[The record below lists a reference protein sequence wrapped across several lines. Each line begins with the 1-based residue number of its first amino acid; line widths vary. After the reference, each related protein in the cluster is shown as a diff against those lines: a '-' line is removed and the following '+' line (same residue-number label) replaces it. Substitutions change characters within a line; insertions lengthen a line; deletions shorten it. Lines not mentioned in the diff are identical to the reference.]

1 MSLAGANRGRPSSSI
16 CIPSSLLSSTG
27 TRTFASADESTGA
40 SNRKSSSVSRSQVR
54 DGDHD
59 PRFRI
64 FFFLTLDWK
73 LNIVVKRGFLSLFQ
87 CGRRRHFLFYLR
99 DIP

>member
-54 DGDHD
+54 GGDHD
-59 PRFRI
+59 PVQN
-64 FFFLTLDWK
+64 FFLTLDWE
-73 LNIVVKRGFLSLFQ
+73 LDIVVERGFLSLFQ